1 MTVHARLPVLLLLLG
16 LLPVTARA
24 AEPAVGA
31 DLVGRS
37 VPEFSLNLLD
47 GTEVDRDTYDGYI
60 LVLYFLP
67 RDDVTGR
74 LLGGEIEF
82 FQGRGRA
89 EEIRYLAV
97 TALPEDE
104 VRSLWAEE
112 GWTHPVA
119 LDRGGEVTRRFLGSP
134 RVAYIV
140 VDPHGTVRTFADSF
154 DSTFQARLRTTLR
167 EQLLDLGREMA
178 SIPVPDLRWREPVAA
193 PVFVGKDLEGV
204 ERTSAAFRGK
214 PLLVYFFEESCAEC
228 TEATSAVREAFL
240 LHRERGF
247 QVVGVVTRTD
257 AETARRY
264 ARERSLSFPILLDA
278 DGRIRESFGA
288 TSGDPDLYWIAP
300 DGSLRW
306 RELGVPKGM
315 QELTKLRAEVLLGI
329 ARPEAFLP
337 GKYVGFRVCRTCHEA
352 AFQDWIRTPHAVAG
366 QSVEGSRKEVCLP
379 CHVTG
384 LRRPGGYDPVRDPT
398 NMFQVQCESCHGP
411 GGGHVPGTADDLPPW
426 QARCLT
432 CHKGPYALEQPFEQ
446 SFRWV
451 QHGSTPDAAKLFA
464 YLPERREDSDRFI
477 AAREHVTGFHP
488 RTRFVGSAACKECHG
503 TLHAAW
509 KEGPHAAALEPLLE
523 EGPEPKA
530 ECLGCH
536 VTGAG
541 SLTGYRGRSTPDLA
555 GVGCESCHGPGGD
568 HVAAPAALRRASI
581 YGLAPDCPTCRVE
594 AVCRACHDLVNDP
607 DFHMPEGPFHGA
619 AR

>member
-1 MTVHARLPVLLLLLG
+1 LPVLLLLLG
-16 LLPVTARA
+16 LLPATTRA
-24 AEPAVGA
+24 ADPAVET
-31 DLVGRS
+31 DLVDRPA
-37 VPEFSLNLLD
+37 PEFSLTLLD
-47 GTEVDRDTYDGYI
+47 GTEVDQDTYDGYI

-82 FQGRGRA
+82 FQGRGRG
-89 EEIRYLAV
+89 EEIRYLAI
-97 TALPEDE
+97 TTMPEEE

-134 RVAYIV
+134 RLACIV
-140 VDPHGTVRTFADSF
+140 VDFRGTVRVLEDSF
-154 DSTFQARLRTTLR
+154 DSTFQSKLRSTLR
-167 EQLLDLGREMA
+167 GLLLDLGREMA
-178 SIPVPDLRWREPVAA
+178 SVPVPDLRWREPVPA
-193 PVFVGKDLEGV
+193 PVFEGKDLEGE

-214 PLLVYFFEESCAEC
+214 PLLVYFFEESCGECAES
-228 TEATSAVREAFL
+228 TSAVRDAFL
-240 LHRERGF
+240 GHREQGF

-257 AETARRY
+257 ADVARRY
-264 ARERSLSFPILLDA
+264 VRERGLSFPVLLDA
-278 DGRIRESFGA
+278 DGSIRARFGA
-288 TSGDPDLYWIAP
+288 TSGDPDLYWIDA
-300 DGSLRW
+300 DGNLRW
-306 RELGVPKGM
+306 RELGVPKGIR
-315 QELTKLRAEVLLGI
+315 ELTKLRTEVLLGT
-329 ARPEAFLP
+329 ARPESFLP
-337 GKYVGFRVCRTCHEA
+337 GTYVGFRVCRTCHEA

-366 QSVEGSRKEVCLP
+366 QSIEGDRKEVCLP

-384 LRRPGGYDPVRDPT
+384 LRRPGGYDPVRDPV

-411 GGGHVPGTADDLPPW
+411 GGGHVPGSTGDLPPW

-432 CHKGPYALEQPFEQ
+432 CHKGPYELEQPFEQ
-446 SFRWV
+446 SFRWM
-451 QHGSTPDAAKLFA
+451 QHGRSPDAATLFA
-464 YLPERREDSDRFI
+464 YLPERREDSEGFI

-488 RTRFVGSAACKECHG
+488 GTRYVGPTACKECHASI
-503 TLHAAW
+503 HAAW
-509 KEGPHAAALEPLLE
+509 KEGPHAAALESLLA
-523 EGPEPKA
+523 EGSTPKPE
-530 ECLGCH
+530 CVGCH

-568 HVAAPAALRRASI
+568 HVDAPGPLRRASI

-607 DFHMPEGPFHGA
+607 DFRMPEGPVHGA
-619 AR
+619 PGE